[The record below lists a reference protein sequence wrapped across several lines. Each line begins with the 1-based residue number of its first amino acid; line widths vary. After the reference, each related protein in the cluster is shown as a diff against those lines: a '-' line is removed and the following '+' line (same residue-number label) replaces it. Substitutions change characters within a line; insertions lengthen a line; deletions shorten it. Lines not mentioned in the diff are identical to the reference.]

1 MADRYE
7 AVAVRRYEDKDGNEK
22 SAFTNI
28 GVAWPMKERDGY
40 SLRLHAMPAPED
52 GEYVILLM
60 PPKPKEDQPQRQ
72 QSDNRGGGSS
82 YGAAKGRD
90 RKPATEK
97 ADSYGNQP
105 ANFSRDLDDD
115 IPFAPEWR

>member
-40 SLRLHAMPAPED
+40 SLRLHAMPAPEN

-72 QSDNRGGGSS
+72 QSDNRSGGLS
-82 YGAAKGRD
+82 YGNAKGR
-90 RKPATEK
+90 EQSK
-97 ADSYGNQP
+97 APPKSSYD
-105 ANFSRDLDDD
+105 RDLDDD
-115 IPFAPEWR
+115 IPF

>member
-7 AVAVRRYEDKDGNEK
+7 AVAVRRYEDRDGNEK

-72 QSDNRGGGSS
+72 QSDNRSSGGTN
-82 YGAAKGRD
+82 YGAAKGRE
-90 RKPATEK
+90 PAK
-97 ADSYGNQP
+97 APPKSSYDQ
-105 ANFSRDLDDD
+105 DLDDD
-115 IPFAPEWR
+115 IPF